1 MEGTT
6 KNTNRRANMTDT
18 KIALGLLKH
27 QKKYQTAAEEIRG
40 KKTAKIGYMHLINI
54 LRQLTYMP

>member
-1 MEGTT
+1 
-6 KNTNRRANMTDT
+6 MTDT